1 MKTNRPLLTPDDDK
15 NIVKKILLFS
25 CAGTLV
31 FCAISS
37 SPHWTL
43 RLMVSAAALLAMI
56 YELSR
61 NAPLGYEDQAGFHY
75 VRVRKPRRRTLTKRM
90 LTGWLFPAPRRPVR
104 A

>member
-1 MKTNRPLLTPDDDK
+1 MKTKRPIFTPDDGK

-25 CAGTLV
+25 CTGTLA

-43 RLMVSAAALLAMI
+43 RLVVSAAALLAMV

-61 NAPLGYEDQAGFHY
+61 SAPVGYQDDAGFHY
-75 VRVRKPRRRTLTKRM
+75 FR
-90 LTGWLFPAPRRPVR
+90 APRRQRR
-104 A
+104 AGRRSPATSLFSPARRPLRA

>member
-1 MKTNRPLLTPDDDK
+1 MKTNRQLSQPDDGK

-25 CAGTLV
+25 CAGTLA

-37 SPHWTL
+37 SPHWML
-43 RLMVSAAALLAMI
+43 RLVVSAAALLAMV

-61 NAPLGYEDQAGFHY
+61 SAPVGYQDEAGFHY
-75 VRVRKPRRRTLTKRM
+75 FRVPKLRRRAVRRAAA
-90 LTGWLFPAPRRPVR
+90 GSLFSPARRPLS